1 TVQDLQGNDSRSGK
15 SVMQWQA
22 LDIEQLQLDLAQRQL
37 QIAQIQL
44 NQPEFA
50 AEIAADKQMNLA
62 TLMKPA
68 PQPSATETAGAEQHA
83 DAPFDVRVARV
94 VIKDGTTRF
103 RDNSVEP
110 AFRTALN

>member
-1 TVQDLQGNDSRSGK
+1 WLQLQKGTLNVDGTVKMHSADPLPLQLALNLTVQDLQGNDSRSGK

-68 PQPSATETAGAEQHA
+68 PQPAATETAGAEQ
-83 DAPFDVRVARV
+83 
-94 VIKDGTTRF
+94 
-103 RDNSVEP
+103 
-110 AFRTALN
+110 